1 MFWITSDQHF
11 GHTNIIE
18 YCNRPFRDVDY
29 MNQYMIDKWNS
40 VVRPDDM
47 VLHLGDFALQMNEEE
62 VTHLVSKLHGNIIL
76 VRGNHDR
83 FGTEK
88 FKRCGF
94 VDVKKKI
101 NFKNFI
107 LTHRPLPV
115 EDLDAAAGKINIHGH
130 VHNYNRGHDPNKY
143 INVSVEMW
151 DYTPIDFIQLCIKK
165 KFGN

>member
-1 MFWITSDQHF
+1 MLWITSDHHF
-11 GHTNIIE
+11 GHTKIIE
-18 YCNRPFRDVDY
+18 YCNRPFQDVDH

-40 VVRPDDM
+40 VVRPGDK
-47 VLHLGDFALQMNEEE
+47 VFHLGDFSLGMNEEE
-62 VTHLVSKLHGNIIL
+62 VTHLVSKLHGDIIL

-83 FGTEK
+83 FGVEK

-107 LTHRPLPV
+107 LTHKPLPV
-115 EDLDAAAGKINIHGH
+115 EDLDAGKINIHGH
-130 VHNYNRGHDPNKY
+130 VHNSLTYHYSINH

-151 DYTPIDFIQLCIKK
+151 DYTPIDFIQLCTKL